1 MEEINKILR
10 EYLINIFVL
19 YAIINNCIYIY
30 FIIIIINI
38 KY

>member
-19 YAIINNCIYIY
+19 YAIINNCIYIFY
-30 FIIIIINI
+30 HNN
-38 KY
+38 Y